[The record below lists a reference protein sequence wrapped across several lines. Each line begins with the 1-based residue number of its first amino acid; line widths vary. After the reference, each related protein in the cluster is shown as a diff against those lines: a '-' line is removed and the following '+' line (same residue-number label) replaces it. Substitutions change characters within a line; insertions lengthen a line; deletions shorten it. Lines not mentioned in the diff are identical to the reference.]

1 MKKIAYIL
9 VLAAFSTALFLSCTD
24 TKSVNEALHDA
35 EMNMADSPKQA
46 LDILESIEQSELKTR
61 KLQARYALMLSMALD
76 KNYVDVAN
84 DSIIAPAVKYYKNHG
99 NADERLKTFYY
110 WGRIAMN
117 AGEYEDAISRFT
129 VAEKYVEYAQDD
141 IAIARL
147 YKAQMVIYQYS
158 YDSDM
163 IINTAEEAAKYY
175 LSAGDTTKYINTLND
190 VVSGYLHKQ
199 DTTNTRMCLDELKSY
214 WNILTPRQMSNWYSA
229 MLLLNEFTG
238 CVDAEEMISEYLATI
253 SEPSIVRWLSVANAY
268 YYSGNLKK
276 ASDALEKAEQHEN
289 QYFLYYH
296 LISGDINADIGN
308 YRQATDSY
316 RQYIAATGKKNGK
329 LFESDINFIR
339 ERHDLQMKLLRKNYT
354 VALLLSYASIL
365 LLTAIVIISR
375 MRWLRKEKKL
385 SDEKHKVA
393 IALAEQRQ
401 ITERMQYAEEKK
413 QLQIEK
419 DNYIKMYD
427 ETLHEIERLKNTLND
442 NKLDASVR
450 KHVAERLALLNKF
463 IAANIVPGFS
473 NEAVEELRHIMND
486 KQHFIE
492 STRFSFGLAYPEFIE
507 YLRKHELT
515 DSEIGFCCF
524 YTIGLRG
531 KDIANY
537 MGMSQSGYYKFSS
550 NLRKK
555 FALKEKD
562 TNIDIFLRNLFG
574 QTAK

>member
-1 MKKIAYIL
+1 MKKFIIL
-9 VLAAFSTALFLSCTD
+9 LAVFSVVLFQSCTD
-24 TKSVNEALHDA
+24 AKSVEEALHNA
-35 EMNMADSPKQA
+35 EMNMEEHPEQA
-46 LDILESIEQSELKTR
+46 LEILESISQPDLATRKTR
-61 KLQARYALMLSMALD
+61 ARYALLLSIALD
-76 KNYVDVAN
+76 KNYVDIAN

-99 NADERLKTFYY
+99 NADDRLKTMYY

-129 VAEKYVEYAQDD
+129 MAEPYVESAHDKM
-141 IAIARL
+141 AIARL
-147 YKAQMVIYQYS
+147 YKAQMLIYQYS

-163 IINTAEEAAKYY
+163 IIRSAEETARYY
-175 LSAGDTTKYINTLND
+175 LMAGDTTRYINTLND
-190 VVSGYLHKQ
+190 VVTGYLHKQ
-199 DTTNTRMCLDELKSY
+199 DTLNTRLQLDELKSY

-238 CVDAEEMISEYLATI
+238 CVDAEEMISEYLSTI

-276 ASDALEKAEQHEN
+276 ASEALEKAEQHEN
-289 QYFLYYH
+289 RYFLYYH

-354 VALLLSYASIL
+354 VYLLLSYALIL

-393 IALAEQRQ
+393 IELAEQRR
-401 ITERMQYAEEKK
+401 ITERLQYAEEKK

-463 IAANIVPGFS
+463 VAANIVPGFS

-486 KQHFIE
+486 KQQFIE

-507 YLRKHELT
+507 YLRKHGLT